1 VEALTSAS
9 ADDLPLLGELIAE
22 SARIGRGITVH
33 GNVIVTAAGL
43 DIAVHQPAL
52 PPPMR

>member
-1 VEALTSAS
+1 VEGLTPAS
-9 ADDLPLLGELIAE
+9 ADDLPPLGELIAE
-22 SARIGRGITVH
+22 SAESVRGITVH

-43 DIAVHQPAL
+43 DIAARQPAL